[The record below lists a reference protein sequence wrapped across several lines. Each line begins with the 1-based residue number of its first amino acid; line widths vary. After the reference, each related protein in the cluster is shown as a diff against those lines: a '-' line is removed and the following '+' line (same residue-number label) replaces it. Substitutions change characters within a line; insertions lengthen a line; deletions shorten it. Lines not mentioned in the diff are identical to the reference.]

1 MLYARPG
8 LRIGSGTRDMDF
20 DGYKKLFDLTGK
32 VALITGSTKGIGRAI
47 AEGMAAHGA
56 KVVISSRKAD
66 ACEAV
71 AGGINEAG
79 GTAIALPCNVS
90 HREQVQ
96 KLVDDTRKAYGQIDI
111 VVGNAAV
118 NPYYGSNLDIPDSAL
133 DKILQV
139 NIGSNLWL
147 AQLTFPEMQARKDGV
162 FIIVSSIGGL
172 RASTVIGAYCISKAA
187 DMQLVRNLAAEFG
200 KDNIRVNC
208 IAPGLVQT
216 DFARALWED
225 PQTRAK
231 RISET
236 PMARLGDPADLAGI
250 AVYLASRAG
259 AWTSG
264 QTIAV
269 DGGVTTAGTG

>member
-1 MLYARPG
+1 
-8 LRIGSGTRDMDF
+8 MDF

-47 AEGMAAHGA
+47 AEAMAAQGA

-66 ACEAV
+66 ACDEV
-71 AGGINEAG
+71 AKGINDAG

-90 HREQVQ
+90 HREQLQ
-96 KLVDDTRKAYGQIDI
+96 KLVDDTRKAFGKIDI

-147 AQLTFPEMQARKDGV
+147 AQMTFPEMIERKDGV
-162 FIIVSSIGGL
+162 FIVVSSIGGL
-172 RASTVIGAYCISKAA
+172 RASQVIGAYCISKAA
-187 DMQLVRNLAAEFG
+187 DMQLVRNLAAEYG
-200 KDNIRVNC
+200 KHNIRVNC
-208 IAPGLVQT
+208 IAPGLVKT

-225 PQTRAK
+225 QDRAAK
-231 RISET
+231 RIAET
-236 PMARLGDPADLAGI
+236 PMARLGDPEDLAGI

-259 AWTSG
+259 AWTAG
-264 QTIAV
+264 QTFVV
-269 DGGVTTAGTG
+269 DGGVTIAGG

>member
-1 MLYARPG
+1 
-8 LRIGSGTRDMDF
+8 MDF
-20 DGYKKLFDLTGK
+20 EGYKKLFDLTGK
-32 VALITGSTKGIGRAI
+32 VALITGSSKGIGRGI
-47 AEGMAAHGA
+47 AEAMAAQGA
-56 KVVISSRKAD
+56 KVVISSRKGE

-71 AGGINEAG
+71 AKGINDAG
-79 GTAIALPCNVS
+79 GTAVALPCNVS
-90 HREQVQ
+90 HREQLQ
-96 KLVDDTRKAYGQIDI
+96 QLVDDTRKAFGKIDI

-118 NPYYGSNLDIPDSAL
+118 NPFYGSNLDIPDSAL

-147 AQLTFPEMQARKDGV
+147 AQMTFPEMIERKDGV

-172 RASTVIGAYCISKAA
+172 RASTVIGAYCVSKAA

-200 KDNIRVNC
+200 KHNIRVNC

-225 PQTRAK
+225 QERRDK
-231 RISET
+231 RIAET
-236 PMARLGDPADLAGI
+236 PMARLGDPEDIAGI

-264 QTIAV
+264 QTFAI

>member
-1 MLYARPG
+1 
-8 LRIGSGTRDMDF
+8 MDF
-20 DGYKKLFDLTGK
+20 EGYKKLFDLSGK
-32 VALITGSTKGIGRAI
+32 SALITGSSKGIGRGI
-47 AEGMAAHGA
+47 AEAMAAQGA
-56 KVVISSRKAD
+56 KVVISSRKGD
-66 ACEAV
+66 ICEEV
-71 AGGINEAG
+71 AKGINDAG

-90 HREQVQ
+90 HRDQLQ
-96 KLVDDTRKAYGQIDI
+96 KLVDDTRSAFGQIDI

-118 NPYYGSNLDIPDSAL
+118 NPYYGSNLDIPDSAM

-139 NIGSNLWL
+139 NICSNLWL
-147 AQLTFPEMQARKDGV
+147 AQMTFPEMRERKDGV

-172 RASTVIGAYCISKAA
+172 RASTKIGAYCVSKAA

-200 KDNIRVNC
+200 QDNIRVNC

-216 DFARALWED
+216 NFARALYENPEIRD
-225 PQTRAK
+225 K

-236 PMARLGDPADLAGI
+236 PMARLGDPEDIAGI

-264 QTIAV
+264 QTFAI

>member
-1 MLYARPG
+1 MTSPPDPLDAFRLDGRVAIVTGASSGLGARFARV
-8 LRIGSGTRDMDF
+8 L
-20 DGYKKLFDLTGK
+20 DGVGARVVLAARRGDRLEALAAELSDALPVEVDLTDPDGPSRL
-32 VALITGSTKGIGRAI
+32 VEAALKRF
-47 AEGMAAHGA
+47 
-56 KVVISSRKAD
+56 
-66 ACEAV
+66 
-71 AGGINEAG
+71 
-79 GTAIALPCNVS
+79 
-90 HREQVQ
+90 
-96 KLVDDTRKAYGQIDI
+96 GQIDI

-118 NPYYGSNLDIPDSAL
+118 NPYYGSNLDIPDSAM

-139 NIGSNLWL
+139 NICSNLWL
-147 AQLTFPEMQARKDGV
+147 AQMTFPEMRERKDGV

-172 RASTVIGAYCISKAA
+172 RASTKIGAYCVSKAA

-200 KDNIRVNC
+200 QDNIRVNC

-216 DFARALWED
+216 NFARALYENPEIRD
-225 PQTRAK
+225 K

-236 PMARLGDPADLAGI
+236 PMARLGDPEDIAGI

-264 QTIAV
+264 QTFAI